1 HAKKLHGVMLD
12 GLEHQR
18 TTFSD
23 LLHHLNR
30 PRDPSRIP
38 LIPVAFGMGRS
49 LKRPPFSGLD
59 TRLSVIP
66 RVSESFEL
74 YVYLT
79 EDRDGLEISWS
90 YNRNLFQRET
100 IEQWQ
105 RCFATILGGLARAG
119 TEQRLDDIEV
129 LDPHDRQR
137 LLDFARGPAVLREA

>member
-1 HAKKLHGVMLD
+1 
-12 GLEHQR
+12 
-18 TTFSD
+18 
-23 LLHHLNR
+23 
-30 PRDPSRIP
+30 
-38 LIPVAFGMGRS
+38 
-49 LKRPPFSGLD
+49 
-59 TRLSVIP
+59 
-66 RVSESFEL
+66 SFEL

-137 LLDFARGPAVLREA
+137 LLDFARGPAVLREAHEAVADRIAARALAQPDRTAVIDSHGEHS